1 MATVILGAGII
12 GTSTA
17 YYLCQSS
24 DTLPFDIHLV
34 ESSTELFAS
43 ASGYAAGFIA
53 RDWFSPASSALGALS
68 FDLHRELAEK
78 DNGFEK
84 WGYSRSTATSLAETV
99 DDGEEDWLG
108 QGATRAKAAKRIAD
122 NDESTPVW
130 LDPKN
135 GRPEVISRG
144 ETTAQV

>member
-1 MATVILGAGII
+1 MAIVILGAGII

-17 YYLCQSS
+17 YYLSQSS
-24 DTLPFDIHLV
+24 DTPPTDIHLV

-43 ASGYAAGFIA
+43 ASGYAAGFLA
-53 RDWFSPASSALGALS
+53 CDWFSPASSALGALS

-130 LDPKN
+130 LDPKH
-135 GRPEVISRG
+135 GRPEIISRG

>member
-17 YYLCQSS
+17 YYLSQSS
-24 DTLPFDIHLV
+24 DTLPTDIHLV
-34 ESSTELFAS
+34 ESSIELFAS
-43 ASGYAAGFIA
+43 ASGYAAGFLA

-130 LDPKN
+130 LDPKH
-135 GRPEVISRG
+135 GRPEIISRG